1 MENKQKDTVGLQLT
15 KLNTLYQ
22 KPTNH
27 ARRKPMEQTKQEQFT
42 TNCAIYGYK
51 KDPENKYHWLID
63 EEAAAVVR
71 RIFQLTIEGK
81 GPYDIA
87 RTVWRSTIT
96 AWPSSHFTMAG
107 TPACMWQTT
116 TMLIAALLY
125 DRKFE

>member
-1 MENKQKDTVGLQLT
+1 
-15 KLNTLYQ
+15 
-22 KPTNH
+22 
-27 ARRKPMEQTKQEQFT
+27 MEQTKQEQFT

-87 RTVWRSTIT
+87 RTVWRSTIRHGPLPISQ
-96 AWPSSHFTMAG
+96 WP
-107 TPACMWQTT
+107 
-116 TMLIAALLY
+116 ALQPVCG
-125 DRKFE
+125 RRPPC

>member
-27 ARRKPMEQTKQEQFT
+27 ARRKPMEQTKQEQFI

-51 KDPENKYHWLID
+51 KYPENKYHWLID

-81 GPYDIA
+81 GSYDIA

-96 AWPSSHFTMAG
+96 AWPSSHFTMTG
-107 TPACMWQTT
+107 TPSCMWQTT

>member
-1 MENKQKDTVGLQLT
+1 
-15 KLNTLYQ
+15 
-22 KPTNH
+22 
-27 ARRKPMEQTKQEQFT
+27 MEQTKQEQFI

-81 GPYDIA
+81 GP
-87 RTVWRSTIT
+87 
-96 AWPSSHFTMAG
+96 
-107 TPACMWQTT
+107 CMWQTT

>member
-15 KLNTLYQ
+15 KPNTLYQ

-27 ARRKPMEQTKQEQFT
+27 ARRMPIEQTKQEQFT

-71 RIFQLTIEGK
+71 RIFQLAIEGK
-81 GPYDIA
+81 VPYDIA

-96 AWPSSHFTMAG
+96 AWTSSHFTMAG
-107 TPACMWQTT
+107 TPSCMWQTT

>member
-15 KLNTLYQ
+15 KPNTLYQ

-71 RIFQLTIEGK
+71 RIFQLTIKGK

-96 AWPSSHFTMAG
+96 AWPSSHFTMTG
-107 TPACMWQTT
+107 TPSCMWQTN